1 MAKRMTQS
9 EKMKKS
15 LETQVT
21 SEVLDEQIEQFLSSG
36 GEIEQV
42 ESGKSGMKSVADR
55 KAEQQEHQEQQ
66 KQQQENK
73 SS

>member
-21 SEVLDEQIEQFLSSG
+21 SEILDEQIEQFLNSG

-55 KAEQQEHQEQQ
+55 KAEQQ
-66 KQQQENK
+66 NK

>member
-55 KAEQQEHQEQQ
+55 KAEQQEQQ